1 MGKVE
6 RKKDL
11 QPWLDYFDMLRSYVN
26 AGYLELYPDKG
37 EAYVTQPALL
47 AMTPGADVQSQLS
60 EAINVTA
67 NRIRT
72 YAGFV
77 GQKGED
83 FLRRSFAV
91 HVVKDTTPNDM
102 MFTILITSKR
112 NWLRLGKWGNRIEV
126 ITY

>member
-1 MGKVE
+1 MGKIK
-6 RKKDL
+6 RSKNL
-11 QPWLDYFDMLRSYVN
+11 QPWLDYFEMLRSYVN
-26 AGYLELYPDKG
+26 AGYMELYPDKG
-37 EAYVTQPALL
+37 EAYITQPALL
-47 AMTPGADVQSQLS
+47 AMTPGTDVQRQLS
-60 EAINVTA
+60 EAINITA

-83 FLRRSFAV
+83 FLRSPFAV

-112 NWLRLGKWGNRIEV
+112 NWLRFGSWSNHVEV